1 MVPCAGNPA
10 ANEAAPSPDAVHY
23 MNVVTALT
31 GDWEES

>member
-1 MVPCAGNPA
+1 MVPRAGNPA